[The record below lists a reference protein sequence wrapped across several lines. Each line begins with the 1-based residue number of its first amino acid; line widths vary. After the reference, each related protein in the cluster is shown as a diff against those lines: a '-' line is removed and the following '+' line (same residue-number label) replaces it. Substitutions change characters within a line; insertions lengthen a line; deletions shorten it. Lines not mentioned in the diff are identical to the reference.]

1 MFSRRIHLFTLLGF
15 RVGLDLSWFLL
26 AILLVWSLTVGYFP
40 SAVPGLGGSTYFWMG
55 IVGALGLFA
64 SIVFHEF
71 AHALVARRFD
81 LPMGGI
87 TLFIFGGIAEM
98 EDEPATPKAE
108 FNMAI
113 AGPIASLFL
122 GGVFYALA
130 GVLGDGNQV
139 VAAVVGYLGLIN
151 LLLAAFNM
159 LPAFPLD
166 GGRVLRS
173 VLWWVNGDLR
183 KSTRIAA
190 MAGAILGA
198 ALMVL
203 GVINIVSGAFV
214 AGMWQLLIGF
224 FIQSAAGASRSQIEM
239 REGLKN
245 IRVRDVMNKDVVGVP
260 PHITVASLVHDY
272 VYRYYHKFFPVI
284 GEDGRVLGCVRLASV
299 REVPR
304 ERWGE
309 VRVADVMEPVSD
321 SNRLGPAESAV
332 DALRRM
338 QKGGVSR
345 FLVMQGGRLLGVLS
359 MRDVLN
365 ALTVRL
371 DLGEAADTAA
381 PALKSFAGGAGHDV
395 SRP

>member
-1 MFSRRIHLFTLLGF
+1 MFSRRIHLFTLQGF

-26 AILLVWSLTVGYFP
+26 AILLVWSLSAGYFP

-55 IVGALGLFA
+55 VVGALGLFA

-71 AHALVARRFD
+71 AHAMVARRFD
-81 LPMGGI
+81 LPIGGI

-98 EDEPATPKAE
+98 EEEPPTPKSE
-108 FNMAI
+108 FLMAI
-113 AGPIASLFL
+113 AGPIASLLL
-122 GGVFYALA
+122 GGVFYMLS
-130 GVLGDGNQV
+130 GLLSGNARL
-139 VAAVVGYLGLIN
+139 AAVVGYLGIIN
-151 LLLAAFNM
+151 IVLAVFNM

-173 VLWWVNGDLR
+173 SLWWFNNDLR

-190 MAGAILGA
+190 LFGTILGA

-245 IRVRDVMNKDVVGVP
+245 IRVRDVMNKDAVAVP
-260 PHITVASLVHDY
+260 PHISVATLVEDY
-272 VYRYYHKFFPVI
+272 VYRYYHKFYPVI
-284 GEDGRVLGCVRLASV
+284 GEGDRVLGCVRLAGV

-304 ERWGE
+304 DRWSQ
-309 VRVADVMEPVSD
+309 VRVADIMEPVSNTNVL
-321 SNRLGPAESAV
+321 SPAESAV
-332 DALRRM
+332 EALKRM
-338 QKGGVSR
+338 HKGGVSR
-345 FLVMQGGRLLGVLS
+345 FLVLQNDRLMGILT

-365 ALTVRL
+365 ALAVRL
-371 DLGEAADTAA
+371 DLGEGEVASAMQQS
-381 PALKSFAGGAGHDV
+381 ALSGKVERHV